1 MKSDWMLRSSSS
13 TQTSGC
19 KTSSDHQSITESS
32 HLSPRL
38 DLRPAFLR
46 PRLLLSSLLE
56 INLGVN
62 DIAII
67 KVKNSSSPM
76 ECLER
81 AVVPACL
88 PSPEEEFSSGLM
100 SGWGKLGD
108 SQTWSRLL
116 RAAPVNIVSRP
127 ACNRNVRILIIFY

>member
-1 MKSDWMLRSSSS
+1 M
-13 TQTSGC
+13 
-19 KTSSDHQSITESS
+19 
-32 HLSPRL
+32 
-38 DLRPAFLR
+38 
-46 PRLLLSSLLE
+46 
-56 INLGVN
+56 N

-127 ACNRNVRILIIFY
+127 TCNRNVRILIIFY